1 MVSKQVS
8 QQLEKGIKTSD
19 VKVSFGLIELI
30 GLILSCK
37 MDLGVVQYLCHQ
49 NKIILN
55 GFKAASITEAVGSAN
70 TVLERIEN
78 SFNEQ

>member
-37 MDLGVVQYLCHQ
+37 MDLGVVQ
-49 NKIILN
+49 
-55 GFKAASITEAVGSAN
+55 
-70 TVLERIEN
+70 
-78 SFNEQ
+78 SFMSSKQDYT